1 MDNFKTITFT
11 KDKLSL
17 NVIIQDNTAWLSTY
31 ELKQLFGISQ
41 PTLSRYIKATYNE
54 LQTAMNNSENEIFKT
69 ENFICQNGE
78 SKSNRKVIH
87 YNLSFA
93 LELEKKLN
101 SGKLE
106 SLKELIE
113 NSDNSITPFENKDV
127 ITYSNGAINIDVSI
141 SPKEETVWLNQS
153 QIATLFDTTQPN
165 VSMHISNILSDYE
178 LNESVYKDFLYT
190 GSDGK
195 QYSMKFYNLD
205 MILAVGYRIKS
216 KRAIEF
222 RKWASKILKDYM
234 IKGYV
239 YNEDRLDACVDNII
253 KINSELSKFEAEL
266 DTLKK
271 KINVKKE
278 TLFAAGE
285 YYDSYIYIS
294 ELISEAKSS
303 IKIIDPFF
311 DENAL
316 SYIKGTAKD
325 LNIKIYL
332 RNSDKLNKEKLKRF
346 SKQYAKTHFY
356 TMKHMHDRFIIID
369 GLDCY
374 SIGTSLN
381 YAGGKTFAVIKI
393 DNSQLVA
400 TLNKMTSKCK
410 ILEIE

>member
-1 MDNFKTITFT
+1 MDNFKTITFNT
-11 KDKLSL
+11 DKLSM
-17 NVIIQDNTAWLSTY
+17 NVIIKDNTAWLSTI
-31 ELKQLFGISQ
+31 ELKQLFGVSQ
-41 PTLSRYIKATYNE
+41 PTLSRYIKSTYNE
-54 LQTAMNNSENEIFKT
+54 LKAAMNNSENEIFKT

-101 SGKLE
+101 SKIIDE
-106 SLKELIE
+106 LKGLIHTKSIASEE
-113 NSDNSITPFENKDV
+113 NNLV
-127 ITYSNGAINIDVSI
+127 TYSNGAINVDVSI
-141 SPKEETVWLNQS
+141 SPKEETVWLNQA
-153 QIATLFDTTQPN
+153 QIAALFDTTQPN

-234 IKGYV
+234 MKGYV
-239 YNEDRLDACVDNII
+239 YNEDRLNACVDNII

-303 IKIIDPFF
+303 IKIIDPYF
-311 DENAL
+311 DENTL
-316 SYIKGTAKD
+316 SYIKSAAKD
-325 LNIKIYL
+325 LNIKVYL

-346 SKQYAKTHFY
+346 SKQYTKTHFY

-369 GLDCY
+369 GIDCY

-400 TLNKMTSKCK
+400 MINKMTNKCK
-410 ILEIE
+410 ILELE